1 MSINMNTVRAIK
13 KAMSYC
19 FLFLTL
25 STAPFF
31 AGAAS
36 MDIQAKFSP
45 DPANPLVNKFINTTP
60 PSGYC
65 ADFYTTCDF
74 HNIFSLRTPLEFS
87 SSYAIPGRHSD
98 PRQGAMFKVPADWKT
113 FSVTKV
119 SGDGSTASETV
130 EMKVR
135 IAGLGARYRLSD
147 TPSNLVGR
155 QDSEHRILWT
165 GQPWIT
171 APSPCR
177 NSNTTSHNERE
188 YNFFWLTPVAG
199 TCAKTA
205 AYTIPGFEYLFFD
218 IGYALETPEPLKM
231 SQGIYTGSV
240 TYQVGP
246 HGDFDMGDNMLP
258 SENSLTLNF
267 TLEVQHT
274 LKVEI
279 PPGGNHIELEPQ
291 GGWQAWLNQGR
302 KPVRLFRDQTFN
314 VSASSRFKMQLEC
327 QYLAGNACGLRDTES
342 AHLVPLN
349 TSVSLPYGLTDAAGQ
364 AVNRRPLRL
373 DGSGT
378 ELFQPGFYL
387 DRKPA
392 TLHFEIAREQVESM
406 LSEGVRKTYSGDV
419 TVIWDSEV

>member
-1 MSINMNTVRAIK
+1 MSINMNAVCAIK

-19 FLFLTL
+19 FLFLAL
-25 STAPFF
+25 STAPLS

-65 ADFYTTCDF
+65 AEFPTSCDFYA
-74 HNIFSLRTPLEFS
+74 IFSLRTPLTFS
-87 SSYAIPGRHSD
+87 SSYPIPQRHTD

-113 FSVTKV
+113 FTVTKI
-119 SGDGSTASETV
+119 SGGNSSSETA

-135 IAGLGARYRLSD
+135 IAGVGTVYRLSD
-147 TPSNLVGR
+147 TASNLVGR
-155 QDSEHRILWT
+155 VDGEHHILWS
-165 GQPWIT
+165 GQNWHL

-177 NSNTTSHNERE
+177 KTNTSSHNERE
-188 YNFFWLTPVAG
+188 FNSFWLTPVVG

-205 AYTIPGFEYLFFD
+205 AYIIPGFEYLRFD
-218 IGYALETPEPLKM
+218 IGYELETPEPLKL

-274 LKVEI
+274 LKIEI
-279 PPGGNHIELEPQ
+279 PPGGNRIELEPQ

-314 VSASSRFKMQLEC
+314 ISASSLFKMLLEC
-327 QYLAGNACGLRDTES
+327 QYLAGNTCGLRDAES
-342 AHLVPLN
+342 PHLVPLN
-349 TSVSLPYGLTDAAGQ
+349 TSVSLPYGLTDAVGQ
-364 AVNRRPLRL
+364 TINRRPLRL

-387 DRKPA
+387 DRKPG
-392 TLHFEIAREQVESM
+392 TLHFEIAREHVESM

>member
-1 MSINMNTVRAIK
+1 VSINMNAVYAIK
-13 KAMSYC
+13 KAMGY
-19 FLFLTL
+19 FLFWTL
-25 STAPFF
+25 STAPLF

-36 MDIQAKFSP
+36 MDIQARFSP

-65 ADFYTTCDF
+65 ADYPLRCDWDKL
-74 HNIFSLRTPLEFS
+74 FSLTTPLTFS
-87 SSYAIPGRHSD
+87 SSYPIPARHTD

-113 FSVTKV
+113 FTVTKV
-119 SGDGSTASETV
+119 SGGSSSNETA

-135 IAGLGARYRLSD
+135 IAGFGTRYRLSD
-147 TPSNLVGR
+147 TSSNLVGR
-155 QDSEHRILWT
+155 PDGDHSILWS
-165 GQPWIT
+165 GRSWYQ

-177 NSNTTSHNERE
+177 GSGTSTHNQRE
-188 YNFFWLTPVAG
+188 YSTFWLTPVVG

-205 AYTIPGFEYLFFD
+205 AYAIPGFEYFRFD
-218 IGYALETPEPLKM
+218 MGYELETPEPLKM

-246 HGDFDMGDNMLP
+246 HGDFDMGDNMMP
-258 SENSLTLNF
+258 NDNSLTLNF
-267 TLEVQHT
+267 TLDVQHT
-274 LKVEI
+274 LKIEI
-279 PPGGNHIELEPQ
+279 PPGGNRIELEPQ

-302 KPVRLFRDQTFN
+302 KPARLFRDQTFN

-327 QYLAGNACGLRDTES
+327 QYLAGNTCGLRDTES

-349 TSVSLPYGLTDAAGQ
+349 TSVSLPYGLTDAAAQ
-364 AVNRRPLRL
+364 TVNRRPLHL

-387 DRKPA
+387 DRKPG
-392 TLHFEIAREQVESM
+392 TLHFEIAREHVESM
-406 LSEGVRKTYSGDV
+406 LSDGVTKTYSGDV

>member
-1 MSINMNTVRAIK
+1 
-13 KAMSYC
+13 MSYC
-19 FLFLTL
+19 FLFLAL
-25 STAPFF
+25 STAPLF
-31 AGAAS
+31 AVAAS

-60 PSGYC
+60 STGYC
-65 ADFYTTCDF
+65 FDFYTSCEF
-74 HNIFSLRTPLEFS
+74 LRIFSLRTPITFS
-87 SSYAIPGRHSD
+87 SSNPIPGRHSD
-98 PRQGAMFKVPADWKT
+98 PRQGAMFKVPAEWRT
-113 FSVTKV
+113 FTVSKV
-119 SGDGSTASETV
+119 GGEGATSSEAV
-130 EMKVR
+130 EVKVR
-135 IAGLGARYRLSD
+135 IAGIGTRYRLSASASD
-147 TPSNLVGR
+147 LVGR
-155 QDSEHRILWT
+155 LDGEHHILWSGLNWRT
-165 GQPWIT
+165 PS
-171 APSPCR
+171 APSVG
-177 NSNTTSHNERE
+177 TSVSGHIPTEFNV
-188 YNFFWLTPVAG
+188 FWLTPVGG
-199 TCAKTA
+199 TCTKTA
-205 AYTIPGFEYLFFD
+205 AYTIPAFEYLRFD
-218 IGYALETPEPLKM
+218 FGYVLETPEPLKM
-231 SQGIYTGSV
+231 SQGIYTGSI
-240 TYQVGP
+240 TYQIGP

-258 SENSLTLNF
+258 SESNLTLNF

-314 VSASSRFKMQLEC
+314 ISASSRFKMLLEC

-349 TSVSLPYGLTDAAGQ
+349 TSVSLPYGLADAAGQ
-364 AVNRRPLRL
+364 TVNRRPLRL
-373 DGSGT
+373 DGGGT

-387 DRKPA
+387 DRKPG